1 MGSVP
6 YSSLVFLT
14 LYLQLLGM
22 SNGAASALVA
32 VYLAGG
38 GVGGLLGGWVGDAAA
53 RVSPSHGRIVVTQFS
68 VAIGIPFAAMI
79 FKARAGKGVVWVG
92 GWGWGGAKGQ

>member
-1 MGSVP
+1 VP

-68 VAIGIPFAAMI
+68 VAIGIPFAALI

-92 GWGWGGAKGQ
+92 GVGGGAKGQ